1 MSCLMQGIFLLRKN
15 VSVIAN
21 YVQTVLCYSNII
33 KGNVIQKTNNETEDF
48 TMKRKMVSA
57 LLCATMVAGMVV
69 VPAATAQAADKKLI
83 GVTMPTKDLQRW
95 NQDGE
100 NMKKELEAAGYEV
113 DLQYASNDVSTQ
125 VSQLENQVANGC
137 DLLVVASIDGS
148 SLGEPLKQAKE
159 KGIPV
164 ISYDRLLMNSDAVS
178 YYATFD
184 NYKVGQKQGEYLV
197 DALDLDNQDGP
208 FNIELFTGD
217 PGDNN
222 CNFFFGGAMD
232 VLQKYI
238 DDGKLV
244 VKSGQVSKDDTATAN
259 WDTEKA
265 QSRMDA
271 IIASYYA
278 DGTNLDAVLCSND
291 STALGT
297 ANALESSYTGSW
309 PIITGQDCDIANVKN
324 IVKGKQTMSVFKDT
338 RKLAKVTV
346 KMVNSIMKGEEVEV
360 NDTITYDNGAKV
372 IPTYVVDPIAVDQD
386 NYKEI
391 LIEGGYYTEAEL
403 Q

>member
-1 MSCLMQGIFLLRKN
+1 MRKK
-15 VSVIAN
+15 V
-21 YVQTVLCYSNII
+21 
-33 KGNVIQKTNNETEDF
+33 
-48 TMKRKMVSA
+48 VSA
-57 LLCATMVAGMVV
+57 ILCASMVAGMVV
-69 VPAATAQAADKKLI
+69 IPGVAVKADDKKLI

-159 KGIPV
+159 AGIPV
-164 ISYDRLLMNSDAVS
+164 ISYDRLLMNSDAVT

-238 DDGKLV
+238 DEGKLV
-244 VKSGQVSKDDTATAN
+244 VKSGQTEFEQVATAN
-259 WDTEKA
+259 WDSAKA
-265 QSRMDA
+265 QDRMDT
-271 IIASYYA
+271 IIAGNYS
-278 DGTNLDAVLCSND
+278 DGSNLDAVLCSND
-291 STALGT
+291 STALGVE
-297 ANALESSYTGSW
+297 NALAASYTGEY
-309 PIITGQDCDIANVKN
+309 PIITGQDCDTPNVKN
-324 IVKGKQTMSVFKDT
+324 LVAGKQAMSV
-338 RKLAKVTV
+338 
-346 KMVNSIMKGEEVEV
+346 
-360 NDTITYDNGAKV
+360 
-372 IPTYVVDPIAVDQD
+372 
-386 NYKEI
+386 
-391 LIEGGYYTEAEL
+391 
-403 Q
+403 

>member
-1 MSCLMQGIFLLRKN
+1 MRKK
-15 VSVIAN
+15 V
-21 YVQTVLCYSNII
+21 
-33 KGNVIQKTNNETEDF
+33 
-48 TMKRKMVSA
+48 VSA
-57 LLCATMVAGMVV
+57 ILCASMVAGMVV
-69 VPAATAQAADKKLI
+69 IPGVAVKADDKKLI

-159 KGIPV
+159 AGIPV
-164 ISYDRLLMNSDAVS
+164 ISYDRLLMNSDAVT

-238 DDGKLV
+238 DEGKLV
-244 VKSGQVSKDDTATAN
+244 VKSGQ
-259 WDTEKA
+259 TEFE
-265 QSRMDA
+265 QV
-271 IIASYYA
+271 ASQV
-278 DGTNLDAVLCSND
+278 TTL
-291 STALGT
+291 T
-297 ANALESSYTGSW
+297 E
-309 PIITGQDCDIANVKN
+309 
-324 IVKGKQTMSVFKDT
+324 QTLTQFSAPMT
-338 RKLAKVTV
+338 LQHLA
-346 KMVNSIMKGEEVEV
+346 
-360 NDTITYDNGAKV
+360 
-372 IPTYVVDPIAVDQD
+372 
-386 NYKEI
+386 
-391 LIEGGYYTEAEL
+391 
-403 Q
+403 

>member
-1 MSCLMQGIFLLRKN
+1 MRKK
-15 VSVIAN
+15 V
-21 YVQTVLCYSNII
+21 
-33 KGNVIQKTNNETEDF
+33 
-48 TMKRKMVSA
+48 VSA
-57 LLCATMVAGMVV
+57 ILCASMVAGMVV
-69 VPAATAQAADKKLI
+69 IPGVAVKADDKKLI

-137 DLLVVASIDGS
+137 D
-148 SLGEPLKQAKE
+148 
-159 KGIPV
+159 
-164 ISYDRLLMNSDAVS
+164 RLLMNSDAVT

-238 DDGKLV
+238 DEGKLV
-244 VKSGQVSKDDTATAN
+244 VKSGQTEFEQVATAN
-259 WDTEKA
+259 WDSAKA
-265 QSRMDA
+265 QDRMDT
-271 IIASYYA
+271 IIAGNYS

-291 STALGT
+291 STALGVE
-297 ANALESSYTGSW
+297 NALAASYTGEY
-309 PIITGQDCDIANVKN
+309 PIITGQDCDTPNVKN
-324 IVKGKQTMSVFKDT
+324 IVAGKQAMSVFKDT
-338 RKLAKVTV
+338 RALASAVV
-346 KMVNSIMKGEEVEV
+346 DMVDAIMKGEEPEI
-360 NDTITYDNGAKV
+360 NDTESYDNGTGV
-372 IPTYVVDPIAVDQD
+372 IPTYLCDPVVVTID

-391 LIEGGYYTEAEL
+391 LIDSGYYTED
-403 Q
+403 QIQ

>member
-1 MSCLMQGIFLLRKN
+1 MRPGRILHPELAKALATCGHTDIILVTDAGFPIPKDANRIDLGYYAGQADLLDILRMLRKEIF
-15 VSVIAN
+15 VEEVAFAPE
-21 YVQTVLCYSNII
+21 V
-33 KGNVIQKTNNETEDF
+33 KTHHP
-48 TMKRKMVSA
+48 A
-57 LLCATMVAGMVV
+57 LY
-69 VPAATAQAADKKLI
+69 
-83 GVTMPTKDLQRW
+83 KDLQ
-95 NQDGE
+95 E
-100 NMKKELEAAGYEV
+100 IY
-113 DLQYASNDVSTQ
+113 T
-125 VSQLENQVANGC
+125 
-137 DLLVVASIDGS
+137 GS
-148 SLGEPLKQAKE
+148 GAVF
-159 KGIPV
+159 KGIPHEELVAEIAPKAKV
-164 ISYDRLLMNSDAVS
+164 IIRSGSLNAWGNIALTCSTGCKVLVITPIDGDALGSVLKTAKEDGVEVINYDRMITNTDAVS
-178 YYATFD
+178 YLATFD
-184 NYKVGQKQGEYLV
+184 NTVVGEKQGEYIV
-197 DALDLDNQDGP
+197 DKLDLENTDQT
-208 FNIELFTGD
+208 FNLEIVSGD

-222 CNFFFGGAMD
+222 ATYFYNGAMSI
-232 VLQKYI
+232 LQPYI
-238 DDGKLV
+238 DSGKLV